1 MTQSTFAKTPSGLL
15 RGFAAAFACLLLL
28 VAVQVCA
35 KDISVQEAAALVQN
49 PPQGLTIVDV
59 RTPAEFR
66 EGHVAGAVNM
76 DFFGSTFEAQVLT
89 LPKDKPVLLYC
100 RTGNRSAGAY
110 DVMTKEGVTN
120 ILHMNKGINAWQQAG
135 LPLQK

>member
-1 MTQSTFAKTPSGLL
+1 MSAL
-15 RGFAAAFACLLLL
+15 ACILLLA
-28 VAVQVCA
+28 AVQVSA
-35 KDISVQEAAALVQN
+35 KDISVKDAVALLQN

-66 EGHVAGAVNM
+66 DGHLAGAVNM
-76 DFFGSTFEAQVLT
+76 DFFGASFDSQILA
-89 LPKDKPVLLYC
+89 LPKDKPILLYC

-110 DVMTKEGVTN
+110 DVMEKEGITN
-120 ILHMNKGINAWQQAG
+120 ILHMNEGITGWQKQG